1 MGLTPKTEES
11 IGEEGLGEDEKK
23 VLDIVRKNGEV
34 SIEEIVHKTNKKAA
48 EISGIITVLEMKGL
62 IFFEMG
68 KVLVAK
74 F

>member
-1 MGLTPKTEES
+1 MGLIPKTADTAAES
-11 IGEEGLGEDEKK
+11 GLGEDEKA

-34 SIEEIVHKTNKKAA
+34 SIEEIVHKTNIKSHLV
-48 EISGIITVLEMKGL
+48 SGIITVLEMKGL
-62 IFFEMG
+62 VFFEMG